1 MNLFLYPFTLPRPR
15 DEDGSNCLDLRFKL
29 KDQNGLFLSES
40 RRVLFRFFDD
50 SSNDELHKLP
60 LGQVV
65 NADTCTGRGIWI
77 IFISGRTLPLIRP
90 SMMEAGIIG
99 GAGYTGLEL
108 IRLLVMH
115 PKVKLSVVTS
125 RRYKGKQV
133 SAVNPHLVPFI
144 ELEYEDVDTGELA
157 DRCDLVFLAVPHG
170 SAMDYVPELMESG
183 TRVIDL
189 SADYR
194 LKRAEFER
202 VYKRAH
208 KDKEERD
215 AVYGLTE
222 LHPEVADAALVAN
235 PGCYPTGAILAVAPL
250 VNEGIV
256 KQVIFDSK
264 SGISGGG
271 VEPSEVSHFPNLAEN
286 IIPYE
291 VTTHRHVAEMRRE
304 LPVPISFTPH
314 VIPCIRGIL
323 TTAHV
328 FVNEGESKTY
338 EELEEIYRQFYKGK
352 RFIRL
357 IKGMPSLSSVRG
369 TNFCDIRYEVEKESE
384 RIVVISTIDN
394 LVKGGSGQAIQNMNL
409 MLGLAEGEGLWSPGL
424 VP

>member
-1 MNLFLYPFTLPRPR
+1 M
-15 DEDGSNCLDLRFKL
+15 
-29 KDQNGLFLSES
+29 
-40 RRVLFRFFDD
+40 
-50 SSNDELHKLP
+50 
-60 LGQVV
+60 
-65 NADTCTGRGIWI
+65 I
-77 IFISGRTLPLIRP
+77 
-90 SMMEAGIIG
+90 EAGIIG
-99 GAGYTGLEL
+99 GTGYTGLEL
-108 IRLLVMH
+108 IRLLLMH
-115 PKVKLSVVTS
+115 PKVKISVVTS
-125 RRYKGKQV
+125 RRYKGKKV
-133 SAVNPHLVPFI
+133 SDVNPHLSPFI
-144 ELEYEDVDTGELA
+144 ELDYEDVDTKEIA
-157 DRCDLVFLAVPHG
+157 DRSDIVFVAVPHG
-170 SAMDYVPELMESG
+170 SAMKYVPELMERG

-194 LKRAEFER
+194 LKREEYER
-202 VYKRAH
+202 VYKREH
-208 KDKEERD
+208 TDREERD

-250 VNEGIV
+250 VKEVSPYRACGVVGQSPTIV
-256 KQVIFDSK
+256 KQVVFDSK

-271 VEPSEVSHFPNLAEN
+271 IEPSEVSHFPNLAEN

-328 FVNEGESKTY
+328 FLNKGELKTY
-338 EELEEIYRQFYKGK
+338 EELDAIYRQFYQSK

-357 IKGMPSLSSVRG
+357 MKGMPSLSSVRG
-369 TNFCDIRYEVEKESE
+369 TNFCDIRYEIEKDGD

-409 MLGLAEGEGLWSPGL
+409 MLGLDEGEGLMFPGL
-424 VP
+424 AP

>member
-1 MNLFLYPFTLPRPR
+1 M
-15 DEDGSNCLDLRFKL
+15 
-29 KDQNGLFLSES
+29 
-40 RRVLFRFFDD
+40 
-50 SSNDELHKLP
+50 
-60 LGQVV
+60 
-65 NADTCTGRGIWI
+65 I
-77 IFISGRTLPLIRP
+77 
-90 SMMEAGIIG
+90 EAGIIG
-99 GAGYTGLEL
+99 GTGYTGLEL
-108 IRLLVMH
+108 IRLLLMH
-115 PKVKLSVVTS
+115 PKVKISVVTS
-125 RRYKGKQV
+125 RRYKGKKV
-133 SAVNPHLVPFI
+133 SDVNPHLSPFI
-144 ELEYEDVDTGELA
+144 ELDYEDVDTRAIA
-157 DRCDLVFLAVPHG
+157 DRSDIVFAAVPHG
-170 SAMDYVPELMESG
+170 SAMKYVPELMERG

-194 LKRAEFER
+194 LKREEYER
-202 VYKRAH
+202 VYKREH
-208 KDKEERD
+208 TDREERD

-250 VNEGIV
+250 VKEVSPYRACRVVGQSPTIV
-256 KQVIFDSK
+256 KQVVFDSK

-314 VIPCIRGIL
+314 VIPSIRGIL

-328 FVNEGESKTY
+328 FLNEGELKTY
-338 EELEEIYRQFYKGK
+338 EELDAIYRQFYQSK

-357 IKGMPSLSSVRG
+357 MKGMPSLSSVRG
-369 TNFCDIRYEVEKESE
+369 TNFCDIRVEIEKESD

-409 MLGLAEGEGLWSPGL
+409 MLGLDEGEGLMFPGL
-424 VP
+424 AP

>member
-1 MNLFLYPFTLPRPR
+1 M
-15 DEDGSNCLDLRFKL
+15 
-29 KDQNGLFLSES
+29 
-40 RRVLFRFFDD
+40 
-50 SSNDELHKLP
+50 
-60 LGQVV
+60 
-65 NADTCTGRGIWI
+65 I
-77 IFISGRTLPLIRP
+77 
-90 SMMEAGIIG
+90 EAGIIG
-99 GAGYTGLEL
+99 GTGYTGLEL
-108 IRLLVMH
+108 IRLLLMH
-115 PKVKLSVVTS
+115 PKVKISVVTS
-125 RRYKGKQV
+125 RRHKGKKV
-133 SAVNPHLVPFI
+133 SDVNPYLFPFI
-144 ELEYEDVDTGELA
+144 ELDYEDVDTKEIA
-157 DRCDLVFLAVPHG
+157 DRSDIVFAAVPHG
-170 SAMDYVPELMESG
+170 SAMKYVPELMERG

-194 LKRAEFER
+194 LKKEEYER
-202 VYKRAH
+202 VYKREH
-208 KDKEERD
+208 TDKEERD

-250 VNEGIV
+250 VKEGMV
-256 KQVIFDSK
+256 KRVVFDSK

-304 LPVPISFTPH
+304 LPVNVSFTPH
-314 VIPCIRGIL
+314 VIPSIRGIL

-328 FVNEGESKTY
+328 FLNEGELKTY
-338 EELEEIYRQFYKGK
+338 EELDAIYKQFYEGK

-357 IKGMPSLSSVRG
+357 RKGMPSLSSVRG
-369 TNFCDIRYEVEKESE
+369 TNFCDIRFEIEKDGD

-409 MLGLAEGEGLWSPGL
+409 MLGLDEGEGLMFPGFA
-424 VP
+424 P